1 MKVRTIKD
9 VDERTWR
16 IFKESATRKNM
27 KMGILLRHLANDY
40 ERNELKSFSSFV
52 PKIPILSEAE
62 ARELENTTKAI
73 RKEHGFR

>member
-1 MKVRTIKD
+1 MKVRTVKD
-9 VDERTWR
+9 VDEETWR
-16 IFKESATRKNM
+16 IFKESASRRNM
-27 KMGILLRHLANDY
+27 KIGVLLRHLARDY
-40 ERNELKSFSSFV
+40 ERTELKSFSSFV